1 MEVRICLGRAK
12 ASQETLSLHER
23 DRCTE
28 GDETVDRDDDTGAVA
43 YTIQAKYYKHGLTS
57 NIPYKVGKIP
67 CWGTKLQGESTNI
80 PYIME
85 ITLTAR

>member
-43 YTIQAKYYKHGLTS
+43 YTIQAKYICVFNAFCSRLWRPQ
-57 NIPYKVGKIP
+57 N
-67 CWGTKLQGESTNI
+67 
-80 PYIME
+80 
-85 ITLTAR
+85 